1 MNYSLLILSLI
12 LIASCGS
19 VDKGKPKGSDPA
31 ADINITNQDFE
42 KKQKIVYSKSSDHYE
57 LSSSS
62 NALAS
67 ESAERL
73 DKSQSSV
80 LENLK
85 DPLGTMILLCYRKD
99 FDEGFALAQ
108 IMFDTHQ
115 NLPTYWNQVA
125 TCHLLQGNERKALLF
140 YNKALEVTP
149 NYVPALNNIGVI
161 YSKNLQDQKA
171 LVAFKKSRAGG
182 KFTKTPRY
190 NLAFLLLRY
199 GLAKEAIGHFKWLTG
214 EAPQDFDL
222 RAGLANAFA
231 INENWQEAWDEF
243 NKIPDSIRT
252 RSDVGINM
260 AFTAYKIGQNELAR
274 NILSNTSVSDADK
287 KYAGQIRQVVGE

>member
-1 MNYSLLILSLI
+1 MNYSFLIAALIILS
-12 LIASCGS
+12 SCGS
-19 VDKGKPKGSDPA
+19 ADKSKSLGSDPA
-31 ADINITNQDFE
+31 ADINVTNQDFE

-57 LSSSS
+57 LSSPS

-73 DKSQSSV
+73 DKGQSSV
-80 LENLK
+80 LEKLK
-85 DPLGTMILLCYRKD
+85 DPLGTMILLCYRRD
-99 FDEGFALAQ
+99 FEEGFALAQ
-108 IMFDTHQ
+108 MMFDTHQ

-161 YSKNLQDQKA
+161 YSKNHQDQKA

-199 GLAKEAIGHFKWLTG
+199 GLAKEALGHFKGLTR
-214 EAPQDFDL
+214 EAPQDPEL
-222 RAGLANAFA
+222 RAGLANAYA
-231 INENWQEAWDEF
+231 VNENWQQAWVEF
-243 NKIPDSIRT
+243 NKIPDSIRS

-260 AFTAYKIGQNELAR
+260 AFVAYKIGKNDFAR
-274 NILSNTSVSDADK
+274 TILSNTSVSDADK
-287 KYAGQIRQVVGE
+287 KYAAQIRQVVGE

>member
-1 MNYSLLILSLI
+1 MNLLLTLSLLFFV
-12 LIASCGS
+12 SCGS
-19 VDKGKPKGSDPA
+19 SDKKSQGSDPA

-67 ESAERL
+67 ESVERL
-73 DKSQSSV
+73 NKGEASV
-80 LENLK
+80 LEKLK
-85 DPLGTMILLCYRKD
+85 DPLGTMMLLCYRKD

-108 IMFDTHQ
+108 MMFDTHQ

-161 YSKNLQDQKA
+161 YSKNYQDQKA
-171 LVAFKKSRAGG
+171 LVAFKKSRSGG

-190 NLAFLLLRY
+190 NLAFLYLRY
-199 GLAKEAIGHFKWLTG
+199 GLAKEAIGHFKSLSR
-214 EAPQDFDL
+214 EAPQDFEL
-222 RAGLANAFA
+222 RAGLANALA
-231 INENWQEAWDEF
+231 VDERWQESWDEF
-243 NKIPDSIRT
+243 NRIPDGIRT
-252 RSDVGINM
+252 RSDVGLNM
-260 AFTAYKIGQNELAR
+260 ALVAYKLGQNQLAKSILNNT
-274 NILSNTSVSDADK
+274 NISDIDQ
-287 KYAGQIRQVVGE
+287 KYAAEIRQVVGE